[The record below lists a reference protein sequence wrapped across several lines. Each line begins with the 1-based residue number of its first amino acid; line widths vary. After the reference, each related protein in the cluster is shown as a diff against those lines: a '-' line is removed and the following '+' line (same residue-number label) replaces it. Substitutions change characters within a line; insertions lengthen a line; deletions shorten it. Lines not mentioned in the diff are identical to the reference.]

1 MSASRLIDA
10 LALGFCRVGVA
21 GLAPR
26 APGTWGAAVAALLA
40 PIWFLPLPFAGR
52 MIVLGGIFFVGSV
65 AATRAEELLGC
76 KDPSQVVI
84 DELLG
89 MWIALLP
96 FATPSIGLVA
106 AAFLLFRLFDIWKP
120 WPVGASEN
128 WMRGG
133 YGVMLDDVLAG
144 LMALI
149 CVAALHWLGV
159 V

>member
-1 MSASRLIDA
+1 MSASSVKDA
-10 LALGFCRVGVA
+10 LILGLCRVGVA

-40 PIWFLPLPFAGR
+40 PIWFLPLPWSGR
-52 MIVLGGIFFVGSV
+52 VLVLAGIFFVGSL

-96 FATPSIGLVA
+96 FTAPSISLVVA
-106 AAFLLFRLFDIWKP
+106 AFVFFRIFDIWKP
-120 WPVGASEN
+120 WPVGASEY
-128 WMRGG
+128 WMRDG

-144 LMALI
+144 LLALG
-149 CVAALHWLGV
+149 CVAGLHGLGLV
-159 V
+159 